1 MGGADMGMPM
11 DGGMGGDPSMMGDH
25 NMMGQDPMMGGM
37 PEENYGADFDA
48 GVEADEATDPKKY
61 IQQLTG
67 KLSQSL
73 RKYNQGLP
81 TPDVDLDK
89 YVAGMIVKQAIEG
102 LSQDDVTEILNKV
115 KSDEPAEEPADSQNG
130 APMSDMDNGGQM
142 PMDGQDP
149 SQMMPQDANESIGRF
164 GFNIDELV
172 INDIDKQDVEKE
184 QSHQINGGGSFK
196 KSPFVSPS
204 FD

>member
-1 MGGADMGMPM
+1 MGDPNMGIPM
-11 DGGMGGDPSMMGDH
+11 DGGMGGDP
-25 NMMGQDPMMGGM
+25 MMGGV

-81 TPDVDLDK
+81 TPDADLDK

-115 KSDEPAEEPADSQNG
+115 KSGEPTEDPTNG
-130 APMSDMDNGGQM
+130 MDGEAMPDMGGQM
-142 PMDGQDP
+142 TPQGGDIGGQDP
-149 SQMMPQDANESIGRF
+149 SQMMPQGSNESVGRF

-172 INDIDKQDVEKE
+172 INDIDKQNVETT
-184 QSHQINGGGSFK
+184 QQHQIKKDGSFK
-196 KSPFVSPS
+196 KKPFTSPTFE
-204 FD
+204 

>member
-1 MGGADMGMPM
+1 MDMTPMGGDGMGMPM
-11 DGGMGGDPSMMGDH
+11 DDGMGGDPSMMG
-25 NMMGQDPMMGGM
+25 QDPTMGGM

-81 TPDVDLDK
+81 TPDADLAK
-89 YVAGMIVKQAIEG
+89 YVAGMIIKQAIEG
-102 LSQDDVTEILNKV
+102 LGQDDIAEILEKV
-115 KSDEPAEEPADSQNG
+115 KSDEPGEEPVADGQDA
-130 APMSDMDNGGQM
+130 APMPDTGDGGQM

-149 SQMMPQDANESIGRF
+149 SQMMPQGANESVGRF

-172 INDIDKQDVEKE
+172 ISDNNKQDVEKKQHHPIE
-184 QSHQINGGGSFK
+184 GGGSFK
-196 KSPFVSPS
+196 KKPFVSPS